1 MDQVTAQMIPL
12 FQRWLSTWPGIFLFT
27 FASLALVIPSWF
39 LSDPGTFWHIRTG
52 EWMIDHLQILRTDPF
67 SQSESNWVPT
77 QWLAEILMAYSYRIG
92 GFGTLK
98 ILSSLIIATW
108 ISILARRWFLA
119 GMHPA
124 IVWLLASL
132 VLMIGALHFLARP
145 LLINYLGITLLSCFI
160 LDFENRRAKASWLLW
175 CFPLAVFWANCHGG
189 YLGGLSILGL
199 ASLIWTTQFLFSQG
213 SIKDLSTLLILWCGN
228 LVWLIAPCISPFGIG
243 MNEEWLK
250 IWFKL
255 DLSSYIIE
263 HAAPNLFDVYLLG
276 AYVAFAAITLFFF
289 LSGKGSQHLGITATI
304 WAWFFLALKRARNTP
319 IFISIAA
326 VMFEEIWLG
335 LVSSNKIREDWII
348 RQPKKPSVKMIVTL
362 SFIVT
367 GLLISSA
374 LGWYQVQ
381 LDPKKWPA
389 DLIKPMQHLARDY
402 GPDTKIYNE
411 LNDGGFLIFYSPNWR
426 VFQDDR
432 CEIHAFRDGM
442 NDGSWI
448 TKTMNLEMNAPDQLL
463 LELQNRGIK
472 LAIAP
477 KNSPLGKLLQST
489 NPPLKPLF
497 SGNTHAIW
505 QVP

>member
-1 MDQVTAQMIPL
+1 MIS
-12 FQRWLSTWPGIFLFT
+12 FINRWLSTWPGIFLFT
-27 FASLALVIPSWF
+27 FATLALVIPSWF

-52 EWMIDHLQILRTDPF
+52 EWMIDHQQILRTDPF

-108 ISILARRWFLA
+108 ISILVRRWFLA

-145 LLINYLGITLLSCFI
+145 LLINYLGITLLSYFI
-160 LDFENRRAKASWLLW
+160 LDFENRKAKASWLLW

-189 YLGGLSILGL
+189 YLGGLSIVGL
-199 ASLIWTTQFLFSQG
+199 ATLIWTTQFLFSQG
-213 SIKDLSTLLILWCGN
+213 PIKDFRTLLTLWCGN
-228 LVWLIAPCISPFGIG
+228 FIWLLAPCISPFGIG
-243 MNEEWLK
+243 MYEEWLK

-263 HAAPNLFDVYLLG
+263 HAAPKLLDFYMLG
-276 AYVAFAAITLFFF
+276 AYAAFAAVTVFFF
-289 LSGKGSQHLGITATI
+289 LSGKGAQHLGITASI
-304 WAWFFLALKRARNTP
+304 WAWFFLALKRARNAP

-326 VMFEEIWLG
+326 VMFEKIWLN
-335 LVSSNKIREDWII
+335 LVSSQKIREDWII
-348 RQPKKPSVKMIVTL
+348 RQPAKPSVKMIATL
-362 SFIVT
+362 SLIVM
-367 GLLISSA
+367 GFLISSVF
-374 LGWYQVQ
+374 GWYQVT
-381 LDPKKWPA
+381 LDPKKWPV
-389 DLIKPMQHLARDY
+389 DLIDPMQHLARDY

-411 LNDGGFLIFYSPNWR
+411 LNDGGFLIFYAPKWR

-448 TKTMNLEMNAPDQLL
+448 TKTMHLEINAPDQLL

-472 LAIAP
+472 IAIIP
-477 KNSPLGKLLQST
+477 KDCPLEKLLQSSNSLL
-489 NPPLKPLF
+489 NPAF
-497 SGNTHAIW
+497 SGNTHIIW
-505 QVP
+505 LLP

>member
-1 MDQVTAQMIPL
+1 MIPII
-12 FQRWLSTWPGIFLFT
+12 QRWLSTWPGIFLFT
-27 FASLALVIPSWF
+27 FISLALFIPSSF
-39 LSDPGTFWHIRTG
+39 LTDPGTFWHIRTG
-52 EWMIDHLQILRTDPF
+52 EWMIDHLKILRTDPF

-92 GFGTLK
+92 GFATLK

-132 VLMIGALHFLARP
+132 VLMVGALHFLARP
-145 LLINYLGITLLSCFI
+145 LLINYLGITLLSYFI

-199 ASLIWTTQFLFSQG
+199 ATLTWTSQFIFSQG
-213 SIKDLSTLLILWCGN
+213 PIKDFRTLLTLWCGN
-228 LVWLIAPCISPFGIG
+228 FIWLIAPCISPFGIG
-243 MNEEWLK
+243 MYEEWLT

-263 HAAPNLFDVYLLG
+263 HAAPNLLDVYMLG
-276 AYVAFAAITLFFF
+276 AYAAFAAVTVFFF
-289 LSGKGSQHLGITATI
+289 LSGKGAQHLGITASI
-304 WAWFFLALKRARNTP
+304 WAWFFLALKRARNAP

-326 VMFEEIWLG
+326 VMFEEIWLD
-335 LVSSNKIREDWII
+335 LVSSQKIREDWII
-348 RQPKKPSVKMIVTL
+348 RKPQKPSVKMIVTL
-362 SFIVT
+362 LVMVA

-381 LDPKKWPA
+381 LDPKKWPV
-389 DLIKPMQHLARDY
+389 DLIEPMQHLARDY

-411 LNDGGFLIFYSPNWR
+411 VNDGGFLIFYTPKWR

-448 TKTMNLEMNAPDQLL
+448 TKTMHLEMNAPDQLL

-472 LAIAP
+472 LAITP
-477 KNSPLGKLLQST
+477 KDSPLGKLLQST
-489 NPPLKPLF
+489 NTPIKPAF
-497 SGNTHAIW
+497 SGNTHTIW
-505 QVP
+505 LLP

>member
-1 MDQVTAQMIPL
+1 MIPL
-12 FQRWLSTWPGIFLFT
+12 LQRWLSTWPGIFLFT
-27 FASLALVIPSWF
+27 FISLALFIPSSF
-39 LSDPGTFWHIRTG
+39 LTDPGTFWHIRTG

-92 GFGTLK
+92 GFATLK

-145 LLINYLGITLLSCFI
+145 LLINYLGITLLSYFI

-199 ASLIWTTQFLFSQG
+199 ATLTWTSQFLFSQG
-213 SIKDLSTLLILWCGN
+213 PIKDFHNLLTLWCGN
-228 LVWLIAPCISPFGIG
+228 FIWLLAPCISPFGIG
-243 MNEEWLK
+243 MYEEWFK

-263 HAAPNLFDVYLLG
+263 HAAPNLLDVYMLG
-276 AYVAFAAITLFFF
+276 AYAAFAAVTVFFF
-289 LSGKGSQHLGITATI
+289 LSGKGAQHLGIIASVWT
-304 WAWFFLALKRARNTP
+304 WFFLALKRARNAP

-326 VMFEEIWLG
+326 VMFEEIWLD
-335 LVSSNKIREDWII
+335 LVSSQKIKEDWII
-348 RQPKKPSVKMIVTL
+348 RQPAKPSVKMIVTL
-362 SFIVT
+362 LVMVA

-381 LDPKKWPA
+381 LDPKKWPV
-389 DLIKPMQHLARDY
+389 DLIEPMQQLVRDY
-402 GPDTKIYNE
+402 GPDTKIYNA
-411 LNDGGFLIFYSPNWR
+411 LNDGGFLIFYAPKWR

-448 TKTMNLEMNAPDQLL
+448 TKIMHLEMTAPDQLL
-463 LELQNRGIK
+463 LELQKRGIK
-472 LAIAP
+472 LAITP
-477 KNSPLGKLLQST
+477 KDSPLGKLLQST
-489 NPPLKPLF
+489 NPPIKPVF
-497 SGNTHAIW
+497 SGNTHTIW
-505 QVP
+505 LINPTL

>member
-1 MDQVTAQMIPL
+1 MIPL
-12 FQRWLSTWPGIFLFT
+12 LQRWLSTWPGVFLFT
-27 FASLALVIPSWF
+27 FACLALVIPSWF

-77 QWLAEILMAYSYRIG
+77 QWLAEILMACSYRMG
-92 GFGTLK
+92 GFATIK

-145 LLINYLGITLLSCFI
+145 LLINYLGITLLSYFI
-160 LDFENRRAKASWLLW
+160 VDFENSRAKASWLLW

-199 ASLIWTTQFLFSQG
+199 ATLTWTTQFLFSQG
-213 SIKDLSTLLILWCGN
+213 PIKDLSTLLILWCGN
-228 LVWLIAPCISPFGIG
+228 FMWLIAPCISPFGIG
-243 MNEEWLK
+243 MYEEWLK

-263 HAAPNLFDVYLLG
+263 HAAPNLLDVYMLG
-276 AYVAFAAITLFFF
+276 AYAAFAAVTVFFF
-289 LSGKGSQHLGITATI
+289 LSGKGAQYLGITASV
-304 WAWFFLALKRARNTP
+304 WAWFFLALKRARNAP

-326 VMFEEIWLG
+326 VMFEEIWID
-335 LVSSNKIREDWII
+335 LVSYQKIREDWII

-362 SFIVT
+362 SFIIA

-374 LGWYQVQ
+374 LGWYQVT
-381 LDPKKWPA
+381 LDPKKWPV
-389 DLIKPMQHLARDY
+389 DLIEPMQHLALDY

-411 LNDGGFLIFYSPNWR
+411 LNDGGFLIFYAPKWR
-426 VFQDDR
+426 VFQDGR
-432 CEIHAFRDGM
+432 CEIHAFCDG
-442 NDGSWI
+442 NEDGSWI
-448 TKTMNLEMNAPDQLL
+448 TKIMHLEMNAPDQLL
-463 LELQNRGIK
+463 LELRNRGIK
-472 LAIAP
+472 LAIIP
-477 KNSPLGKLLQST
+477 KDSSLRKLLQST
-489 NPPLKPLF
+489 NPPLKPVF

-505 QVP
+505 LLP

>member
-1 MDQVTAQMIPL
+1 MIPL
-12 FQRWLSTWPGIFLFT
+12 LQRWLSTWPGIFLFT
-27 FASLALVIPSWF
+27 FISLALFIPSSF
-39 LSDPGTFWHIRTG
+39 LTDPGTFWHIRTG
-52 EWMIDHLQILRTDPF
+52 EWMIDHFKILRTDPF

-77 QWLAEILMAYSYRIG
+77 QWLAEILMAYSYRIR
-92 GFGTLK
+92 GFATLK

-108 ISILARRWFLA
+108 ISILARRWFLT

-145 LLINYLGITLLSCFI
+145 LLINYLGITLLSYFI

-199 ASLIWTTQFLFSQG
+199 ATLTWTTQFLFSQG
-213 SIKDLSTLLILWCGN
+213 PIKDFRTLLTLWCGN
-228 LVWLIAPCISPFGIG
+228 FIWLIAPCISPFGIG
-243 MNEEWLK
+243 MYEEWFK

-263 HAAPNLFDVYLLG
+263 HAAPKLLDFYMVG
-276 AYVAFAAITLFFF
+276 AYAAFAAVTTFFF
-289 LSGKGSQHLGITATI
+289 LSGKGAQYLGITASI
-304 WAWFFLALKRARNTP
+304 WAWFFLALKRARNAP

-326 VMFEEIWLG
+326 VMFEEIWLD
-335 LVSSNKIREDWII
+335 LVSSQKIREDWII
-348 RQPKKPSVKMIVTL
+348 RQPKKPSVKMTVTL
-362 SFIVT
+362 LVMVA
-367 GLLISSA
+367 GLLISSVF
-374 LGWYQVQ
+374 GWYQVQ
-381 LDPKKWPA
+381 LDPKKWPV
-389 DLIKPMQHLARDY
+389 DLIEPMQHLARDY
-402 GPDTKIYNE
+402 GPDTKIYNA
-411 LNDGGFLIFYSPNWR
+411 LNDGGFLIFYAPKWR

-448 TKTMNLEMNAPDQLL
+448 TKTMHLEINAPDQLL

-472 LAIAP
+472 LAITP
-477 KNSPLGKLLQST
+477 KDSPLEKLLQST
-489 NPPLKPLF
+489 NPPIKPAF
-497 SGNTHAIW
+497 SGNTHTIW
-505 QVP
+505 LINPTL

>member
-1 MDQVTAQMIPL
+1 MIPL
-12 FQRWLSTWPGIFLFT
+12 LQRWLSTWPGIFLFT
-27 FASLALVIPSWF
+27 FISLALVIPSSF
-39 LSDPGTFWHIRTG
+39 LTDPGTFWHIRTG
-52 EWMIDHLQILRTDPF
+52 EWMIDHLKILRTDPF

-92 GFGTLK
+92 GFATLK

-145 LLINYLGITLLSCFI
+145 LLINYLGITLLSYFT

-199 ASLIWTTQFLFSQG
+199 ATLTWTSQFLFSQG
-213 SIKDLSTLLILWCGN
+213 PIKDFRTLLILWCGN
-228 LVWLIAPCISPFGIG
+228 FMWLLAPCISPFGIG
-243 MNEEWLK
+243 MYEEWLK

-263 HAAPNLFDVYLLG
+263 HAAPNLFDVYMLG
-276 AYVAFAAITLFFF
+276 AYAAFAAVTVFFF
-289 LSGKGSQHLGITATI
+289 LSGKGTQHLGITASI
-304 WAWFFLALKRARNTP
+304 WAWFFLALKRARNAP

-326 VMFEEIWLG
+326 VMFEEIWLN
-335 LVSSNKIREDWII
+335 LVSSQKIKEDWII
-348 RQPKKPSVKMIVTL
+348 RQPKKPSVKMIGTL
-362 SFIVT
+362 LVMLA

-381 LDPKKWPA
+381 LDPKKWPV
-389 DLIKPMQHLARDY
+389 DLIEPMQQLARDY
-402 GPDTKIYNE
+402 GPDTKIYNA
-411 LNDGGFLIFYSPNWR
+411 LNDGGFLIFYAPKWR

-432 CEIHAFRDGM
+432 CEIHAFRDEM

-448 TKTMNLEMNAPDQLL
+448 TKTMHLEMNAPDQLL

-472 LAIAP
+472 LAITP
-477 KNSPLGKLLQST
+477 KDSPLGKLLQST
-489 NPPLKPLF
+489 SPSVKPVF
-497 SGNTHAIW
+497 SGNTHTIW
-505 QVP
+505 LINPTL

>member
-12 FQRWLSTWPGIFLFT
+12 LQRWLSTWPGVFLFT
-27 FASLALVIPSWF
+27 FISLTLFISSSF

-52 EWMIDHLQILRTDPF
+52 EWMIDHLEILRTDPF

-92 GFGTLK
+92 GFETLK

-124 IVWLLASL
+124 IIWLLASL

-145 LLINYLGITLLSCFI
+145 LLINYLGITLLSYFI
-160 LDFENRRAKASWLLW
+160 IDFENRRAKASWLLW
-175 CFPLAVFWANCHGG
+175 CFPFAVFWANCHGG

-199 ASLIWTTQFLFSQG
+199 ATLTWTTQFLFSQG
-213 SIKDLSTLLILWCGN
+213 PIKDFRTLLTLWCGN
-228 LVWLIAPCISPFGIG
+228 FIWLLAPCISPFGIG
-243 MNEEWLK
+243 MYEEWLK

-263 HAAPNLFDVYLLG
+263 HAAPNLFDVYMLG
-276 AYVAFAAITLFFF
+276 AYAAFAAVTVFFF
-289 LSGKGSQHLGITATI
+289 LSGKGAQHLGITASV
-304 WAWFFLALKRARNTP
+304 WAWFFLALKRARNAP

-326 VMFEEIWLG
+326 VMFEEIWLN
-335 LVSSNKIREDWII
+335 LVSSQKIREDWII
-348 RQPKKPSVKMIVTL
+348 RQPQKPSVKMTVTL
-362 SFIVT
+362 LMMVA

-381 LDPKKWPA
+381 LDPKKWPV
-389 DLIKPMQHLARDY
+389 DLIEPMQQLARDY
-402 GPDTKIYNE
+402 GPDTKIYNAV
-411 LNDGGFLIFYSPNWR
+411 NDGGFLIFYAPKWR

-448 TKTMNLEMNAPDQLL
+448 TKFMDLEMNAPDQLL

-472 LAIAP
+472 LAITP
-477 KNSPLGKLLQST
+477 KDSPLGKLLQNT
-489 NPPLKPLF
+489 NPPLKPIF
-497 SGNTHAIW
+497 SGNTHTIW
-505 QVP
+505 LLP

>member
-12 FQRWLSTWPGIFLFT
+12 LQRWLSTWPGVFLFT
-27 FASLALVIPSWF
+27 FASLALFIPSWF

-92 GFGTLK
+92 GFATLK

-132 VLMIGALHFLARP
+132 VLMVGALHFLARP
-145 LLINYLGITLLSCFI
+145 LLINYLGITLLSYFI
-160 LDFENRRAKASWLLW
+160 LDFENSRAKVSWLLW

-199 ASLIWTTQFLFSQG
+199 ATLTWTTQFLFSQG
-213 SIKDLSTLLILWCGN
+213 PIKDFRTLLTLWCGN
-228 LVWLIAPCISPFGIG
+228 FIWLLAPCISPFGIG
-243 MNEEWLK
+243 MYEEWLK

-263 HAAPNLFDVYLLG
+263 HAAPKLLDVYMLG
-276 AYVAFAAITLFFF
+276 AYAAFAAVTIFFF
-289 LSGKGSQHLGITATI
+289 LSGKGAQHLAITASI
-304 WAWFFLALKRARNTP
+304 WAWFFLALKRARNAP

-326 VMFEEIWLG
+326 VMFEEIWLN
-335 LVSSNKIREDWII
+335 LVSSQKIREDWII
-348 RQPKKPSVKMIVTL
+348 REPKKPSVKMIATL
-362 SFIVT
+362 SFIVA
-367 GLLISSA
+367 GLLISSIF
-374 LGWYQVQ
+374 GWFQVP
-381 LDPKKWPA
+381 LDPIKWPI
-389 DLIKPMQHLARDY
+389 DLIEPMQQLARNY
-402 GPDTKIYNE
+402 GPDTKIYNA
-411 LNDGGFLIFYSPNWR
+411 LNDGGFLIFYAPKWR

-432 CEIHAFRDGM
+432 CEIHAFREGAK
-442 NDGSWI
+442 DGSWI
-448 TKTMNLEMNAPDQLL
+448 TKTMDLERTAPDQLL
-463 LELQNRGIK
+463 LELQNRGVKI
-472 LAIAP
+472 AIVP
-477 KNSPLGKLLQST
+477 KDSPLEKLLHST
-489 NPPLKPLF
+489 NPPINPVF
-497 SGNTHAIW
+497 SGNTHTIW
-505 QVP
+505 LVP